1 MEAVDARRD
10 YPKEFS
16 SWREDPS
23 NFCVNGVYPVRKLWE
38 TAREAWNEILLT
50 PVCKTCLSCLSSY
63 LLSSILLLMNQSRE
77 RISWW
82 LLTNQF

>member
-23 NFCVNGVYPVRKLWE
+23 NFCVNGVYPVRKIWE

-50 PVCKTCLSCLSSY
+50 PVCKTCFIFISRLYCLFVC
-63 LLSSILLLMNQSRE
+63 LVIVIN
-77 RISWW
+77 
-82 LLTNQF
+82 LTFY